1 MAKEAQTTP
10 SVNKRQVEPLK
21 DTRHRTPR
29 GHQASVFAG
38 ACGEVHRDTAG
49 KGCSLLGLGIPA
61 SVYYL
66 SPEPQLASQVVMP
79 DLFREL
85 DTEIP
90 RGTVLRDAL
99 LHDLINDV

>member
-1 MAKEAQTTP
+1 MYQVAKGAQTPWQT
-10 SVNKRQVEPLK
+10 EPLE
-21 DTRHRTPR
+21 DTRHRTPG
-29 GHQASVFAG
+29 GHQASVSAV
-38 ACGEVHRDTAG
+38 ACVEIHRDIAG
-49 KGCSLLGLGIPA
+49 KGCSMLELGIPA
-61 SVYYL
+61 SVHYL

-90 RGTVLRDAL
+90 RGPVLRDAL